1 MTQYLTRRGLILS
14 ATALAAQTKTA
25 APAKTA
31 ATTKRHLKVRLPGG
45 KTLDTAQM
53 VGSVCAVTIFKT
65 TCPHCQKS
73 LPITEKILGEL
84 GRKGFKSIGVA
95 VDEGAERLVL
105 EFAKNYHINFP
116 LGWAPIDEICTFLD
130 LKPEQLYVP
139 AMMIFDRSGK
149 VRGRYPGGDSFF
161 NMEELNLR
169 NMVEMLLKE
178 PRKA

>member
-1 MTQYLTRRGLILS
+1 MTRRGLILS
-14 ATALAAQTKTA
+14 ATALAAQTKNA

-31 ATTKRHLKVRLPGG
+31 PPVKKHLKVKLPGG

-84 GRKGFKSIGVA
+84 GPKGFKSIGVA

-105 EFAKNYHINFP
+105 EFAKNYHISFP
-116 LGWAPIDEICTFLD
+116 LGWAAIDEICTFLD

-169 NMVEMLLKE
+169 NMVELLLKE